1 MARHLGAVGPTGHWG
16 TMIDRSLL
24 KPLRQASERADAV
37 IANGGLG
44 STVDSLSQEV
54 AAEGGAYD
62 PLSWN
67 GRLRPLKQATPVRTS
82 DFNASCK

>member
-24 KPLRQASERADAV
+24 KPLRQASARADAV

-54 AAEGGAYD
+54 AAEGGVHD

-67 GRLRPLKQATPVRTS
+67 GRIAPVETGNTR
-82 DFNASCK
+82 AH